1 MLNIQPGPIYEGE
14 IYMKMLLYNL
24 REYMETLQGAKIPSI
39 NEHVI
44 LHGKDYIV
52 VNVCNDF
59 DLNCFHVFMKKA
71 SDNDVTYFDSITKG

>member
-1 MLNIQPGPIYEGE
+1 MLNIQPGPIYGGE
-14 IYMKMLLYNL
+14 IYMKILLYNL

-44 LHGKDYIV
+44 LHGKEYIV
-52 VNVCNDF
+52 VNVCNDL

-71 SDNDVTYFDSITKG
+71 SDNDVTYFDSITTG